1 MKNTIVAGNTT
12 PECYTEYSGTITS
25 EGNNLSGD
33 ASCGFNQPSDKPN
46 TAPLLAPLG
55 DYGGPTQTHA
65 LQGVSPAIDA
75 GATDATT
82 DQRGAPRPAGA
93 ADDIGAFEGQPD
105 PTFSVTDTSVTEGNS
120 GTTDATFAVA
130 VRLDE
135 YRNTT
140 GTVAVDYATSDGT
153 ATAGS
158 DYGATSGTLS
168 FAPGETSKT
177 VNVPVTGDTTDEPD
191 ETFTLTLSNAS
202 GGATISNASATG
214 TIIDDDDTTAP
225 DTAITE
231 GPSGTVS
238 ATSATFA
245 FSSETGATFE
255 CRLDD
260 AEEFTSC
267 ASGIEYTNLSE
278 GSHAF
283 EVRAKDSA
291 GNTDETPASRTW
303 TVDATAPDTTI
314 TSGPTEGSTVS
325 SRDQAISFTSTE
337 DGSGFECSVDNGATY
352 QPCSSSDTFTF
363 TEGPNTFK
371 VKATDAAGNE
381 DSSAATRTFTVDT
394 TPDTTAPTVTSTSP
408 SGKKVAM
415 NTNVTATFSENMDEA
430 SIEATG
436 TVKLVLVDKT
446 GKTTPVAASVSYN
459 LATKMVTLDPSAN
472 LGRGATYTATI
483 TTAAKDEAGNALA
496 QPKTWTY
503 TTANR

>member
-1 MKNTIVAGNTT
+1 M
-12 PECYTEYSGTITS
+12 
-25 EGNNLSGD
+25 
-33 ASCGFNQPSDKPN
+33 
-46 TAPLLAPLG
+46 
-55 DYGGPTQTHA
+55 
-65 LQGVSPAIDA
+65 
-75 GATDATT
+75 
-82 DQRGAPRPAGA
+82 
-93 ADDIGAFEGQPD
+93 
-105 PTFSVTDTSVTEGNS
+105 
-120 GTTDATFAVA
+120 
-130 VRLDE
+130 RLDE

-158 DYGATSGTLS
+158 DYGATSGRVPS
-168 FAPGETSKT
+168 FAPGETSRT
-177 VNVPVTGDTTDEPD
+177 VNVPVTGDTTDEAD

-214 TIIDDDDTTAP
+214 TIIDDDEDTTAP

-352 QPCSSSDTFTF
+352 QPCSSGDTFTF

-371 VKATDAAGNE
+371 VKATDAAGQRGFVRGYLAPSQWTRRRLHHCTHGNE
-381 DSSAATRTFTVDT
+381 PR
-394 TPDTTAPTVTSTSP
+394 PP

-415 NTNVTATFSENMDEA
+415 QHQRHGDLLRKH
-430 SIEATG
+430 G
-436 TVKLVLVDKT
+436 
-446 GKTTPVAASVSYN
+446 
-459 LATKMVTLDPSAN
+459 
-472 LGRGATYTATI
+472 
-483 TTAAKDEAGNALA
+483 
-496 QPKTWTY
+496 
-503 TTANR
+503 